1 MYYISI
7 YIISVSNLNMLYFY
21 IYNIYEY
28 YVFIYELLE
37 KIETSSERHGLV
49 ENSLEVGTSWICS
62 NYKSLLFI

>member
-7 YIISVSNLNMLYFY
+7 YIISVSNLNMLYFH

-37 KIETSSERHGLV
+37 KIETSSERYGLV
-49 ENSLEVGTSWICS
+49 ENSLEVGTS
-62 NYKSLLFI
+62 